1 MTDLAVVLVLAIA
14 ALIGIYINRLPDD
27 IDDCPTRRD
36 TDKDNPR

>member
-27 IDDCPTRRD
+27 IDDCPHRRAD
-36 TDKDNPR
+36 DQETP